1 MKKLAIV
8 LLTVVYMLSIVG
20 IAVSQFYCCS
30 KLKSVTLSL
39 NGSENKTSKKEVKED
54 GCCKTTHQY
63 LKIKDVH
70 LYAEAVSSPV
80 KHFLIFHTAFPA
92 LDLTAFEK
100 QQALISNSINAPP
113 LITTTPAYVLNRV
126 FRI

>member
-1 MKKLAIV
+1 
-8 LLTVVYMLSIVG
+8 MLSTVG
-20 IAVSQFYCCS
+20 VAISQFYCCS

-70 LYAEAVSSPV
+70 LYAEAVSSPA
-80 KHFLIFHTAFPA
+80 KYFLILHTEFPV
-92 LDLTAFEK
+92 LDITAFEK

-113 LITTTPAYVLNRV
+113 LITTPVYILNRV